1 MTGSEGND
9 SWIRDMR
16 VTLLSP
22 IHLTYVLKLEAD
34 FEADKSRW
42 LHYQARYPRGDHY
55 VMFSGHAL
63 RPSPDEIIH

>member
-34 FEADKSRW
+34 FEADKVGGFTIR
-42 LHYQARYPRGDHY
+42 
-55 VMFSGHAL
+55 HATHAV
-63 RPSPDEIIH
+63 IIT